1 MTIAWASFTPISA
14 FLGGCLI
21 GLAALLLMVFQGRI
35 MGVSGIIGGLFG
47 TVSPAERGWR
57 LAFLL
62 GAVAGPINWQ
72 MITKAPII
80 WQVVASGPQFYIAAF
95 LVGLGTWHLRPCPTF
110 ASVIDCGDG
119 LYDKRGG
126 DCCHRQLYLAAA
138 TDHDTFDNSFD
149 HRRDFWYRPC
159 HCWHVESH

>member
-1 MTIAWASFTPISA
+1 MTIAWASLTPISA

-47 TVSPAERGWR
+47 TASPAERGWR

-62 GAVAGPINWQ
+62 GAVAGPIIWQ

-80 WQVVASGPQFYIAAF
+80 WQAVASGPQFYVAAF
-95 LVGLGTWHLRPCPTF
+95 LVGLGTAIGSGCTSGHG
-110 ASVIDCGDG
+110 ICG
-119 LYDKRGG
+119 
-126 DCCHRQLYLAAA
+126 LARLSPRSLIAVMAFMTSAVA
-138 TDHDTFDNSFD
+138 TVAIVS
-149 HRRDFWYRPC
+149 YI
-159 HCWHVESH
+159 

>member
-47 TVSPAERGWR
+47 TASPAERGWR

-62 GAVAGPINWQ
+62 GAVAGPMIWQ
-72 MITKAPII
+72 MNTNAPIVC
-80 WQVVASGPQFYIAAF
+80 QAVASAPQVYIAAF
-95 LVGLGTWHLRPCPTF
+95 RAGQVTASGSGCTSRHGICGLARLSPRSLIAVMAFMPS
-110 ASVIDCGDG
+110 AV
-119 LYDKRGG
+119 
-126 DCCHRQLYLAAA
+126 A
-138 TDHDTFDNSFD
+138 TVAIIN
-149 HRRDFWYRPC
+149 YI
-159 HCWHVESH
+159 